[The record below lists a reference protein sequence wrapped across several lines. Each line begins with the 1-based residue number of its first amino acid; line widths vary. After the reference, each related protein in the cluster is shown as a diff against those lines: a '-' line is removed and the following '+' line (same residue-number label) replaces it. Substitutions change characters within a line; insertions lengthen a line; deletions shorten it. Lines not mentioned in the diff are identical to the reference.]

1 MLTAGVVLIRMGG
14 KQQSFDDLAMTRKL
28 ARQRASRPDASG
40 AAYSNLALPLHKE
53 PAIDAR
59 CAKLSSG
66 GADGVNAA

>member
-28 ARQRASRPDASG
+28 ARQRARPDASG